1 MILKKKKDDRELN
14 TLKESKTRTNMDITK
29 LKEDLKTLYR
39 SKIQV
44 NANITNLKKELNT

>member
-1 MILKKKKDDRELN
+1 
-14 TLKESKTRTNMDITK
+14 MDITK